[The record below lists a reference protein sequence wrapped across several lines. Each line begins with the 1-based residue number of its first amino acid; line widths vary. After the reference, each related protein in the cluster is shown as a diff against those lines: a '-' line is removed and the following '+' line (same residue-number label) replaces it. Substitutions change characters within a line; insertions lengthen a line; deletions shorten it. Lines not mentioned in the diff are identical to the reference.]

1 MSNRRLNASTT
12 AQATRTRVGKLGLTV
27 TVGEVQQRRAKP
39 SLPTVSLEGVKK
51 NRRAPAN
58 GRNGAA
64 VPLTDEQAMAAYAYA
79 AVEEAQILTGVVEA
93 KARLKAQANPK
104 PVEPPVRHDVAEVV
118 TSYTGAGRDR
128 SKEPERRALTHCER
142 QHLKGTLTF
151 EETQTAT
158 SLRNRFLAELGHSE
172 GVASYGD
179 PNASGP
185 AWRKADRRAQAI
197 MGRNRSNRSMLAD
210 LLYSM
215 CGVTDTEGRRGFDQQ
230 LAVVLVRAAVETVDN
245 ITAGAIGG
253 MRMPFEGTKQRQASG
268 SAILKE
274 CLRRGAAHMGLI
286 RLPEWR
292 DETSWRVLDY
302 GAK

>member
-210 LLYSM
+210 LPLQHVRCHGHGGPPWFRSAARRRPRARRSRDGGQHHGWCDRRYAHALRGHKAAAGERLRHLE
-215 CGVTDTEGRRGFDQQ
+215 GVPPTRRRTHGPDK
-230 LAVVLVRAAVETVDN
+230 AA
-245 ITAGAIGG
+245 
-253 MRMPFEGTKQRQASG
+253 
-268 SAILKE
+268 
-274 CLRRGAAHMGLI
+274 
-286 RLPEWR
+286 
-292 DETSWRVLDY
+292 
-302 GAK
+302 